1 MTRSDGF
8 AAREK
13 EREAAEGALLGRL
26 RERRAALGEL
36 LAGSSDHGGYED
48 PVYRFYHQ
56 SFKVYYI
63 QEQTKSIVAALTG
76 LAPDRPLGR
85 SRGASGS
92 CPRRVVRAA
101 AEGGERRVALK
112 RVLATAVAQSRFEEE
127 GYHGRPNGRR
137 PIQGRKPARS
147 GHRL

>member
-13 EREAAEGALLGRL
+13 EREAAEVALLGRL

-76 LAPDRPLGR
+76 LGDRVEQVGLAHAGW
-85 SRGASGS
+85 SVQQQKAGS
-92 CPRRVVRAA
+92 VGSP
-101 AEGGERRVALK
+101 
-112 RVLATAVAQSRFEEE
+112 
-127 GYHGRPNGRR
+127 
-137 PIQGRKPARS
+137 
-147 GHRL
+147 